1 MQRAQLLLQ
10 LGFKNAADFLKIV
23 KIQRDRPGPNLKIV
37 TF

>member
-10 LGFKNAADFLKIV
+10 PGFKNAADFLKIV
-23 KIQRDRPGPNLKIV
+23 EIRRDRPGPNLKIV